1 MARLFL
7 KWLARHILILG
18 NTGKSFRSIN
28 YNEEFVVS
36 YLQVALLNRAMNKHL
51 AENQV
56 AAVRY
61 IVNDVDS
68 AVSFYSSKLGFDVDL
83 HIKSKF
89 ASLSLGDLQLYINS
103 PGAGGA
109 GQSMPDGTLPTPGG
123 WNRFQLQVKNIES
136 TVEDLKKSG
145 VKFRNEIVTGVGGKQ
160 ILLEDP
166 AGEFYRIVS
175 ASIVMSDFISWPRK
189 SYH

>member
-7 KWLARHILILG
+7 KWLVKHILILG

-28 YNEEFVVS
+28 YNGEFVVS
-36 YLQVALLNRAMNKHL
+36 Y
-51 AENQV
+51 
-56 AAVRY
+56 
-61 IVNDVDS
+61 
-68 AVSFYSSKLGFDVDL
+68 
-83 HIKSKF
+83 
-89 ASLSLGDLQLYINS
+89 
-103 PGAGGA
+103 
-109 GQSMPDGTLPTPGG
+109 SMPDGSLPTPGG

-166 AGEFYRIVS
+166 AGNFIELFQQ
-175 ASIVMSDFISWPRK
+175 AS
-189 SYH
+189 

>member
-1 MARLFL
+1 MNVNSSTARLFL
-7 KWLARHILILG
+7 KWLVKHILILG
-18 NTGKSFRSIN
+18 NTGISFRSIQN
-28 YNEEFVVS
+28 NGEFVVS

-89 ASLSLGDLQLYINS
+89 AALSLGDLQLYINS

-109 GQSMPDGTLPTPGG
+109 GQSMPDGTLPSPGG

-136 TVEDLKKSG
+136 TVEDLKKNG

-166 AGEFYRIVS
+166 AGNFIELFQP
-175 ASIVMSDFISWPRK
+175 AS
-189 SYH
+189 

>member
-1 MARLFL
+1 
-7 KWLARHILILG
+7 
-18 NTGKSFRSIN
+18 
-28 YNEEFVVS
+28 
-36 YLQVALLNRAMNKHL
+36 
-51 AENQV
+51 
-56 AAVRY
+56 VRY

-89 ASLSLGDLQLYINS
+89 AALSLGDLQLYINS

-109 GQSMPDGTLPTPGG
+109 GQSMPDGTLPSPGG

-136 TVEDLKKSG
+136 TVEDLKKNG

-166 AGEFYRIVS
+166 AGNFIELFQP
-175 ASIVMSDFISWPRK
+175 AS
-189 SYH
+189 